1 MIHQGTSGFQGQA
14 TDIEIHAREVLNIRR
29 RMDEVLA
36 QHTGKT
42 VEQIHTDTE
51 RDYFLGSE
59 EAKAYGIIDK
69 VVEER

>member
-1 MIHQGTSGFQGQA
+1 
-14 TDIEIHAREVLNIRR
+14 
-29 RMDEVLA
+29 MDEVLA
-36 QHTGKT
+36 EHTGKT